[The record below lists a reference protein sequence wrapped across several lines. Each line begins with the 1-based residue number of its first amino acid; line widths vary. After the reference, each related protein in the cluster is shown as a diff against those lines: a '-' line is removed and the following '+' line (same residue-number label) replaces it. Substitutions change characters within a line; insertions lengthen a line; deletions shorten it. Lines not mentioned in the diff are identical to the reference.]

1 VRRRLCRRL
10 GLPAGAT
17 LLQLIQALPPDS
29 PLRDA
34 LVEAHR
40 ALQNPQLT
48 PDEAQRIL
56 RRIEAANKEY
66 GAGEFT
72 V

>member
-1 VRRRLCRRL
+1 M
-10 GLPAGAT
+10 
-17 LLQLIQALPPDS
+17 
-29 PLRDA
+29 RDA

-56 RRIEAANKEY
+56 RRIEAANREY
-66 GAGEFT
+66 SAGELRLE
-72 V
+72 

>member
-1 VRRRLCRRL
+1 
-10 GLPAGAT
+10 
-17 LLQLIQALPPDS
+17 
-29 PLRDA
+29 
-34 LVEAHR
+34 VEAHR

>member
-34 LVEAHR
+34 LVGAHR

-48 PDEAQRIL
+48 PDEALHLL
-56 RRIEAANKEY
+56 RRIETINHA
-66 GAGEFT
+66 T
-72 V
+72 